1 MSLQHKA
8 ALSSK
13 QQMLKGQRSRQRSWP
28 SAAPVFCRLKKKCLL
43 QESWQSLPISD
54 YKSSNCLNISLFVFC
69 PPFVCSSF
77 SSQPEESE
85 EARARYLYSQ
95 WMGMGL
101 TDVRLS
107 NHTVLLSLPGSTPN
121 TITDR
126 SSHQCFLPSGIPCDQ
141 RGASELPRRQLSYA
155 AYSAVGSLQV
165 LRHFSDHLQGCGSFF
180 IFPSIYLFSFFYVLA
195 TFSTERSTEKVTV
208 SA

>member
-1 MSLQHKA
+1 
-8 ALSSK
+8 
-13 QQMLKGQRSRQRSWP
+13 
-28 SAAPVFCRLKKKCLL
+28 
-43 QESWQSLPISD
+43 
-54 YKSSNCLNISLFVFC
+54 
-69 PPFVCSSF
+69 
-77 SSQPEESE
+77 
-85 EARARYLYSQ
+85 
-95 WMGMGL
+95 MGMGL

-165 LRHFSDHLQGCGSFF
+165 LRHFSDQPPGCGSFL
-180 IFPSIYLFSFFYVLA
+180 IFPSIYLFSFFSCSGCLFHWEVNRKGHSLSLRFWLEMFLFCW
-195 TFSTERSTEKVTV
+195 TCSRSLKYLDALLVCQHDLV
-208 SA
+208 PFLVVR